1 MRTIGIGWQLSSI
14 HGWGVFGANLALQAG
29 LRHELAPTLFFAPQQ
44 LQLQPLQRRQL
55 AANVRGPVDFE
66 KDLRD
71 GGGRKDYPFPI
82 LYALGN
88 QFAGNALLGAFA
100 DGRLRGSAN
109 HGFVFFENTA
119 LTPAAL
125 ALARRFDRLVA
136 GSTWNAEILRAR
148 GLTEA
153 RAVFQGID
161 ETLFHPAPRAGLF
174 PGRFVIFS
182 GGKLEYRKGQD
193 IVLAA
198 FRVFRQRHPE
208 ALLLASWFNPWP
220 DSAKSIARS
229 PLVKGAPLPDGKGG
243 LALAPW
249 LAANGLPDGSF
260 IDVGMVPNPAMASV
274 LREADC
280 AIFPNRCE
288 GGTNLVAM
296 EAMAC
301 GIPTILAGNSGQRDL
316 IAPEACYVLTRQDK
330 VRSLGPEDGVEGWGE
345 SSVEEAVEALEA
357 IYLDRAEAARRAAAG
372 AARMREW
379 SWARQTDALL
389 AALGIDRT

>member
-1 MRTIGIGWQLSSI
+1 MRSIGIGWQLSSI

-29 LRHELAPTLFFAPQQ
+29 LRHGLAATLFFAPQQ

-55 AANVRGPVDFE
+55 AATARGPVEFE
-66 KDLRD
+66 KDLRESS
-71 GGGRKDYPFPI
+71 GRKDYPFPI

-88 QFAGNALLGAFA
+88 QCAGNTLLGAFR
-100 DGRLRGSAN
+100 DGRLSGSAN
-109 HGFVFFENTA
+109 HGFIFFENTA

-125 ALARRFDRLVA
+125 AFARRFDRLVA

-148 GLTEA
+148 GLPEV

-174 PGRFVIFS
+174 PGRFVVFS

-198 FRVFRQRHPE
+198 FRAFRQRHAE

-220 DSAKSIARS
+220 DSAKSVALS
-229 PLVKGAPLPDGKGG
+229 PHVKGAPAPDGKGG
-243 LALAPW
+243 LKLVDW
-249 LAANGLPDGSF
+249 LAANGLPQDSF
-260 IDVGMVPNPAMASV
+260 IDVGMVPNPAMPSV

-301 GIPTILAGNSGQRDL
+301 GIPTILAANAGQRDL
-316 IAPEACYVLTRQDK
+316 IVPDACYVLTRQDK
-330 VRSLGPEDGVEGWGE
+330 VRPLGPEDGVEGWGE
-345 SSVEEAVEALEA
+345 SSVEEAVEALES
-357 IYLDRAEAARRAAAG
+357 IYRDRAEAARRAAAG
-372 AARMREW
+372 AARMRDW
-379 SWARQTDALL
+379 SWARQTDVLL
-389 AALGIDRT
+389 AALGIDGT